1 VETQLQVVDRFEQ
14 KEIPVY
20 SSVEKLIE
28 VPYILEKIVEK
39 IVVMPQVVEVLK
51 YVHEIAESET
61 LVAVSTDVAV
71 QEARYRDL
79 YGKLKI
85 QFDVLIVE
93 LRKLKASNPA
103 LRVVIDAV
111 ETYLV
116 EFDKIAAFQRIIKV
130 PTQVEVEKEVFRP
143 ILVPTKDSAF
153 VRGELALSLLVEKL
167 VVELKRLRK
176 ENPSLRLNLE
186 EDIQLLF
193 LTELGGT
200 ANFTG
205 DFAANLRNY
214 TDSALKKFTALGGNW
229 SKDHELT
236 LYTILQERF
245 SLANLI
251 KNANLEIE
259 KARAISDKRLEGL
272 RRYKQANSSF
282 IEKYRKLESSLSPL
296 ISSGQLG
303 SAASIFS
310 EIRTFIDGDFSTI
323 VVDEEPLRILGD
335 LHGTGEDFARL
346 QGLYREALYNVDLL
360 REKLIASEKARV
372 STGTSGL
379 DQSRNI

>member
-1 VETQLQVVDRFEQ
+1 
-14 KEIPVY
+14 
-20 SSVEKLIE
+20 

-61 LVAVSTDVAV
+61 LVAVSTDIAV

-229 SKDHELT
+229 TKDHELT

-282 IEKYRKLESSLSPL
+282 IEKYRKLESSLAPL

-303 SAASIFS
+303 SAGSVFS
-310 EIRTFIDGDFSTI
+310 
-323 VVDEEPLRILGD
+323 
-335 LHGTGEDFARL
+335 
-346 QGLYREALYNVDLL
+346 
-360 REKLIASEKARV
+360 
-372 STGTSGL
+372 
-379 DQSRNI
+379 